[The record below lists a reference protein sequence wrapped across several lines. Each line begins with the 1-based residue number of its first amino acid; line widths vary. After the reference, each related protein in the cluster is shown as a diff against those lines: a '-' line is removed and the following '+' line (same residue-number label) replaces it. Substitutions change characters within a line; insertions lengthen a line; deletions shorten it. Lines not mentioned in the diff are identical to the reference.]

1 MGAVIGTFQGLMY
14 QTAAKGG
21 SACFGSLAGQIGAYD
36 SFGNLITKAYMPW
49 YWSEVMVNFQ
59 DVNAMTSSFYV
70 DCKLDKLMFSL
81 SRLAST
87 EGLIQL
93 SARGAGSIFQI
104 LNFTEMM
111 DSKSKASS
119 QSIGKAFGKLT
130 GAILDFKI

>member
-1 MGAVIGTFQGLMY
+1 MY

-21 SACFGSLAGQIGAYD
+21 SACFGSLSGQIGAYD
-36 SFGNLITKAYMPW
+36 SFGMLITKAYMPW

-70 DCKLDKLMFSL
+70 DCKMDKLLFSL

-93 SARGAGSIFQI
+93 GARGAGSIFQI
-104 LNFTEMM
+104 MNFTSLISDE
-111 DSKSKASS
+111 STAGA
-119 QSIGKAFGKLT
+119 QTIGKAFGKLA